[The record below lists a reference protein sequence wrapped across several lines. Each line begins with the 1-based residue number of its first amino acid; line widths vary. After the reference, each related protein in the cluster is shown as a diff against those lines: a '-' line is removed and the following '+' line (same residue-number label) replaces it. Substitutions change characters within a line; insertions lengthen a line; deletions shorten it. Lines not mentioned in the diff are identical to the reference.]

1 MSRSEATRAGAVNAV
16 QGTSRAA
23 TGLVLSM
30 LFRSVGVLAILTVP
44 VVSGVT
50 DDAPSTEREQQHAT
64 SSLWRA
70 SYSERYPG
78 CVPSVLWPADE
89 QPVAVVTRTPGGRID
104 RVALDEDQRLVHA
117 LPPAAETIGACR

>member
-1 MSRSEATRAGAVNAV
+1 
-16 QGTSRAA
+16 
-23 TGLVLSM
+23 VLSM

-44 VVSGVT
+44 VLSGLGVVGG
-50 DDAPSTEREQQHAT
+50 APLTEREQQHAT

-70 SYSERYPG
+70 AYSERYPG

-104 RVALDEDQRLVHA
+104 RVALDADQRPVHA